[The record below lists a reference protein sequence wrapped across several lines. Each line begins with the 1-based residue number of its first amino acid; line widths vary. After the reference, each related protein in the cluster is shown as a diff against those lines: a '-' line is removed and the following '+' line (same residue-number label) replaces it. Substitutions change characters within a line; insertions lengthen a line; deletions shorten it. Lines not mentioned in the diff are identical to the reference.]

1 MATRDP
7 QTYQAAY
14 VEGYQQGYVHGYRTG
29 YQQGLEEGMPRT
41 IRLRLKKMRGWLW
54 MPWARPIRQAHPLTR
69 EVAVEAGRKIT
80 MSGTG
85 VHKRPL

>member
-7 QTYQAAY
+7 QTYQAEY
-14 VEGYQQGYVHGYRTG
+14 VDGYQQGYVHGYRTG
-29 YQQGLEEGMPRT
+29 YQQGLEEGSPRAR
-41 IRLRLKKMRGWLW
+41 RLRLKTMRCWLRTQL
-54 MPWARPIRQAHPLTR
+54 ARPMRQAHPLTR